1 MKRHGYLFEQIC
13 SPSNLLLAAHNA
25 AKGKHRRD
33 EVKQFFS
40 ELDNNLQELRTELL
54 ERTYKTSPYEIFI
67 KYEPKRRE
75 IYKLPFRDRVVQ
87 WAIMQV
93 LEPIWTPQF
102 TADTHACIKGRGIHS
117 LHKKLR
123 EDLAADHE
131 GTKYCFKLDVSK
143 FYPSID
149 HDILKSVLRRKIKDP
164 SVLWLLDGIIASAPG
179 VPIGNYISQYFANL
193 YLSELDHLIKEVAGV
208 RYYYRYADDIVV
220 LAGDKPTLHG
230 VCVFINHY
238 LNTERKLSMKSNYQ
252 IFPVES
258 RGIDFVGYVTYHTH
272 SLARKR
278 NKKGLCREVAKLRK
292 QGVPEPDIMLRT
304 ASRVGFMV
312 HCNSKHLL
320 NILGMKKFS
329 ELVPAKSGNL
339 TGTKYHIDTILNREI
354 HLTGYTVAPSKHNSE
369 PCLTLQYEI
378 EEPLMEVMADGSSR
392 QVIDD
397 EGNAVKGWV
406 QHITFTGSQALIRQL
421 DGVEITEP
429 LRAKIIKQPI
439 ERNRCFYKI
448 VDPDD

>member
-123 EDLAADHE
+123 EDLAADPE

-164 SVLWLLDGIIASAPG
+164 AVLWLLDSIIASAPG

-193 YLSELDHLIKEVAGV
+193 YLSELDHLMKEVAGV

-238 LNTERKLSMKSNYQ
+238 LNTERKLSMKGNYQ

-278 NKKGLCREVAKLRK
+278 NKKGLCRRW
-292 QGVPEPDIMLRT
+292 R
-304 ASRVGFMV
+304 S
-312 HCNSKHLL
+312 
-320 NILGMKKFS
+320 
-329 ELVPAKSGNL
+329 
-339 TGTKYHIDTILNREI
+339 
-354 HLTGYTVAPSKHNSE
+354 
-369 PCLTLQYEI
+369 
-378 EEPLMEVMADGSSR
+378 
-392 QVIDD
+392 
-397 EGNAVKGWV
+397 
-406 QHITFTGSQALIRQL
+406 
-421 DGVEITEP
+421 
-429 LRAKIIKQPI
+429 
-439 ERNRCFYKI
+439 
-448 VDPDD
+448 

>member
-238 LNTERKLSMKSNYQ
+238 LNTERKLSMKGNYQ

>member
-1 MKRHGYLFEQIC
+1 MKRHGYLFEHIC
-13 SPSNLLLAAHNA
+13 SLDNLLLAAHNA

-40 ELDNNLQELRTELL
+40 ELESNLQELRTELL

-123 EDLAADHE
+123 EDLATDPE

-164 SVLWLLDGIIASAPG
+164 AVLWLLDGIIASAPG

-220 LAGDKPTLHG
+220 LAADKSTLHG

-278 NKKGLCREVAKLRK
+278 NKKGLCREVARLRK
-292 QGVPEPDIMLRT
+292 QGVSEPDIMLRT
-304 ASRVGFMV
+304 ASRVGFMK

-429 LRAKIIKQPI
+429 LRTKIIKQPI

>member
-1 MKRHGYLFEQIC
+1 M
-13 SPSNLLLAAHNA
+13 LLAAHNA

-123 EDLAADHE
+123 EDLAADPE

-164 SVLWLLDGIIASAPG
+164 AVLWLLDSIIASAPG

-193 YLSELDHLIKEVAGV
+193 YLSELDHLMKEVAGV

-238 LNTERKLSMKSNYQ
+238 LNTERKLSMKGNYQ

-278 NKKGLCREVAKLRK
+278 NKKGLCRRW
-292 QGVPEPDIMLRT
+292 R
-304 ASRVGFMV
+304 S
-312 HCNSKHLL
+312 
-320 NILGMKKFS
+320 
-329 ELVPAKSGNL
+329 
-339 TGTKYHIDTILNREI
+339 
-354 HLTGYTVAPSKHNSE
+354 
-369 PCLTLQYEI
+369 
-378 EEPLMEVMADGSSR
+378 
-392 QVIDD
+392 
-397 EGNAVKGWV
+397 
-406 QHITFTGSQALIRQL
+406 
-421 DGVEITEP
+421 
-429 LRAKIIKQPI
+429 
-439 ERNRCFYKI
+439 
-448 VDPDD
+448 